1 MNLSG
6 HFPVLVVVIP
16 LIASYLMPLLWR
28 WKKNLCKPTVIGA
41 VGISFTMAMNLA
53 FRVLNSGPFSYHVGN
68 WQPPWG
74 IEIHMDPLSAYMAVV
89 TTGVGFLIV
98 IYSTKYAQKLI
109 EEKNTGI
116 FFTLMLLLIAGLIG
130 MVVTGDIFNL
140 FVFLEI
146 ASLASYALVPI
157 AGKKGKKG
165 RFEAS
170 FRYLFMG
177 AVGSTF
183 VLIGIGLAYMV
194 TGTLNMG
201 GLSIQFETAR
211 ITYPKLVIA
220 SLGFLIVGFSL
231 KSALFPLHI
240 WLPDAY
246 AHAPAPVSA
255 LSSGLTIKVMAY
267 VIIRLFY
274 SVFGIGYISGT
285 GLLSLVQL
293 LAGLGIIIGSLF
305 AIAQNDVIRILAY
318 SSVSQIGYVILGA
331 TIVTKNG
338 LSGGLLHILHHS
350 VMKVTMLLAAGAV
363 IYRTGKRDISDLR
376 GLGKQM
382 PFTMGA
388 FSIAALSMVGIPPL
402 TGFVSKW
409 LLLIGTIEA
418 GSYAFTF
425 VILASSLLNA
435 VYYMRLINY
444 IHFKNPSAEST
455 VVAEAPM
462 SMLVPILILG
472 LGAIFLGMLADIP
485 LELIEKAVSS
495 FGI

>member
-1 MNLSG
+1 MNISA
-6 HFPVLVVVIP
+6 HFPVLVVVTP
-16 LIASYLMPLLWR
+16 LIGSYLMPLLWR
-28 WKKNLCKPTVIGA
+28 WKKNLCKLTLIGA
-41 VGISFTMAMNLA
+41 VGLSFAMALSLA
-53 FRVLNSGPFSYHVGN
+53 YRVLQSGPFSYHVGN

-74 IEIHMDPLSAYMAVV
+74 IEIQMDSLSAYMLAV

-109 EEKNTGI
+109 EEKNTGT
-116 FFTLMLLLIAGLIG
+116 FFTLMLLLIAGLVG

-157 AGKKGKKG
+157 AGKKGRKG

-201 GLSIQFETAR
+201 DLSIQLEAAR
-211 ITYPKLVIA
+211 VTYPKLVIA

-231 KSALFPLHI
+231 KSALFPLHL

-285 GLLSLVQL
+285 GLLTLVQL
-293 LAGLGIIIGSLF
+293 LA
-305 AIAQNDVIRILAY
+305 
-318 SSVSQIGYVILGA
+318 
-331 TIVTKNG
+331 
-338 LSGGLLHILHHS
+338 
-350 VMKVTMLLAAGAV
+350 
-363 IYRTGKRDISDLR
+363 
-376 GLGKQM
+376 
-382 PFTMGA
+382 
-388 FSIAALSMVGIPPL
+388 
-402 TGFVSKW
+402 
-409 LLLIGTIEA
+409 
-418 GSYAFTF
+418 
-425 VILASSLLNA
+425 
-435 VYYMRLINY
+435 
-444 IHFKNPSAEST
+444 
-455 VVAEAPM
+455 
-462 SMLVPILILG
+462 
-472 LGAIFLGMLADIP
+472 
-485 LELIEKAVSS
+485 
-495 FGI
+495 